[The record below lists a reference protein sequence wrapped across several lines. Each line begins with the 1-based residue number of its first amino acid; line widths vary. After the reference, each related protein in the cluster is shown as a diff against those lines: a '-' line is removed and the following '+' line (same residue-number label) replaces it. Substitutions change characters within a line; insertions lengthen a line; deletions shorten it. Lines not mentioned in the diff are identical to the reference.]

1 MSKRLDTFA
10 QLEHVDQLKNHFLPK
25 IAKFAIEIDD
35 FNHEIQDT
43 KEAVRALDESLSLK
57 CNKSHLLNF
66 EKRIQTIFIS
76 HQEYKNLM
84 DENAKVLVENQNLL
98 AKLQKSFDDCVI
110 DLNSRIDHQCEIVL
124 KEKFMRYEQVRRD
137 FSKFFNIELL
147 EIQFDKKADMEM
159 ITMLNDQKVNN
170 TDLAQT
176 RYTIENLNERVK
188 HLSVIQSEMANYL
201 SSFKGKFSST

>member
-110 DLNSRIDHQCEIVL
+110 DLN
-124 KEKFMRYEQVRRD
+124 
-137 FSKFFNIELL
+137 
-147 EIQFDKKADMEM
+147 
-159 ITMLNDQKVNN
+159 
-170 TDLAQT
+170 
-176 RYTIENLNERVK
+176 
-188 HLSVIQSEMANYL
+188 
-201 SSFKGKFSST
+201 